1 MCMRTGTVWAVL
13 VLTAG
18 VLASASGIRSIAP
31 SHVADGRLPNGQ
43 LVDARYGPL
52 VDGHSE
58 SAFDGSVPVPSGVAG
73 PNQRTGSVQAGTVA
87 SPGERFALTYL
98 DAQHYHSQGYQVATN
113 SGEDYAHFVWAERW
127 APQADIEGQRLPQC
141 VSYVTYDRIQGVF
154 FTDPF
159 YGDCIGG
166 GSIMSPP
173 PQEFPGLAVGA
184 GNLAHVVHNQWRHWS
199 TPPRQL
205 TYDYFPAEGSDFSF
219 PSFLDSEPY
228 STEALWP
235 RVDIQ
240 QNDPANGQSGNDIW
254 HVLAHEPFSDSS
266 RNLLLYWRWH
276 DTTWWLGPILV
287 DSTATL
293 GYVLAADAGSD
304 NTAIVLHS
312 AHASDGHNGL
322 RNVAV
327 YESQTEGMGWLDGSE
342 LGPSH
347 KRFITAY
354 DDALGPEAWVHISC
368 AYDHDGVLHV
378 VWDEQRYAGAT
389 AQVVLRHWNNVRQT
403 IRPVAYAYWD
413 NPVPNG
419 GYDLNL
425 AKITLGIGDGS
436 TTCTEDPGAGTNRNS
451 LYVLYTQFGGPTPQE
466 QADYSEA
473 GYMNGELYLAVSPD
487 GGSHW
492 STPQNLTNTKTPG
505 CRPEL
510 PDSVCASEHWATIA
524 RTVDDIHIS
533 YIRDFDA
540 GGAPLGEGSWTIN
553 DVMYLNLPGGSDDD
567 PYLCPATLV
576 TCACM
581 CHGDPRCDGQID
593 VFDVVTAVG
602 VAFREAPAQGDPH
615 DLCPQTP
622 TDSDCSGETNIMDV
636 VRFVNVAY
644 RNEPAIANFCNP
656 CP

>member
-1 MCMRTGTVWAVL
+1 MVYVRTGTVWAVL

-18 VLASASGIRSIAP
+18 VPAPASEGRPIAP
-31 SHVADGRLPNGQ
+31 LHVVEGRLPTGQ

-58 SAFDGSVPVPSGVAG
+58 SAFDGSVPVPGGVAG
-73 PNQRTGSVQAGTVA
+73 PNQPTGSVQAGTVV

-98 DAQHYHSQGYQVATN
+98 DIQHYHSQGYQVATN
-113 SGEDYAHFVWAERW
+113 SGEDFAHFIWTERW
-127 APQADIEGQRLPQC
+127 APLVGNLYDC
-141 VSYVTYDRIQGVF
+141 VGYVSYDRIQGF
-154 FTDPF
+154 FHTDPF
-159 YGDCIGG
+159 YGDCIGEG
-166 GSIMSPP
+166 HISGRP
-173 PQEFPGLAVGA
+173 PQENPGLAVGS
-184 GNLAHVVHNQWRHWS
+184 GNHASVIHNEWLDWLI
-199 TPPRQL
+199 PPRRL
-205 TYDYFPAEGSDFSF
+205 MHDYFPSEGSDFNFASL
-219 PSFLDSEPY
+219 LDSEPY
-228 STEALWP
+228 STEVLSP

-240 QNDPANGQSGNDIW
+240 QNDPANGQSGSDVW
-254 HVLAHEPFSDSS
+254 HILAHEPLSDSL
-266 RNLLLYWRWH
+266 RNLLLYWRG
-276 DTTWWLGPILV
+276 DGLTWSDPVLV

-312 AHASDGHNGL
+312 AHAWDGHSGR

-354 DDALGPEAWVHISC
+354 DDALGPEAWVHISS
-368 AYDHDGVLHV
+368 AYDHEGVLHV
-378 VWDEQRYAGAT
+378 VWDEQRHAGAT
-389 AQVVLRHWNNVRQT
+389 AQVVLRHWNSARQT
-403 IRPVAYAYWD
+403 IRPVAYGYWD

-436 TTCTEDPGAGTNRNS
+436 TICTGDTGGGTNRDH
-451 LYVLYTQFGGPTPQE
+451 LYVLYTQFGGSTPQE
-466 QADYSEA
+466 QADYSAA

-487 GGSHW
+487 GGNYW
-492 STPQNLTNTKTPG
+492 SPPENLTNTKTPS
-505 CRPEL
+505 CRPDV

-524 RTVDDIHIS
+524 KTVDDIHIS
-533 YIRDFDA
+533 YIRDYDA
-540 GGAPLGEGSWTIN
+540 GGAPLGEGGWTLN

-567 PYLCPATLV
+567 PTLCPSTLV

-602 VAFREAPAQGDPH
+602 VAFREAPAQPDPH
-615 DLCPQTP
+615 DLCPQTQ
-622 TDSDCSGETNIMDV
+622 TDADCSGETNIMDV

-644 RNEPAIANFCNP
+644 RNASPIANFCDP
-656 CP
+656 CL